1 MGQGGGGGGW
11 AWGGVE
17 AGRGWV
23 KTRPQAELAAEIGS
37 AGCAMAD
44 PPTRERA
51 RAFWVFDRP
60 LHRDWLFLAGLAAGL
75 AFAVFAVAG
84 PGRPSALVLAYELF
98 WALPGGVM
106 AAGVVGGT
114 IRELFRMLRRG
125 AR

>member
-1 MGQGGGGGGW
+1 MGQGGGGW
-11 AWGGVE
+11 VE
-17 AGRGWV
+17 
-23 KTRPQAELAAEIGS
+23 TRPQAELDAEIGS
-37 AGCAMAD
+37 VGCAMAD

-84 PGRPSALVLAYELF
+84 PGRAYALF